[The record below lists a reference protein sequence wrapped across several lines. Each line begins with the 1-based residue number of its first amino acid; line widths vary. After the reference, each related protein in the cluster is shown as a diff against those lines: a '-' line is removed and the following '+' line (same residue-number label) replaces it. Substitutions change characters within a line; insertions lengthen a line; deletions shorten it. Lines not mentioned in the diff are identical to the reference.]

1 LITYLIRF
9 SGGYSSNYVLAYL
22 NAFNPSLDKGNSDYD
37 TRHHIA
43 GVLHPRQVP
52 HGADSFARQAL
63 GGWSMSPVVKV
74 HSGYPFSI
82 YDCTNL
88 TGSSGFTCPRYV
100 PTAPIAS
107 SGHADVN
114 NPIPGSP
121 NLFTYLSLPLDAN
134 GVPVGNGNALAVPVC
149 SGLFGVGCV
158 YTQNGQGV
166 PRRNSF
172 QSPGFWNIDFV
183 AMKNFKLTERFTMQ
197 FRGEFYNIFNH
208 HNMYIQATNLD
219 IENGT
224 GVTAINA
231 INGSPSAGWLNSA
244 LPDERRNIQFA
255 LKLLF

>member
-1 LITYLIRF
+1 
-9 SGGYSSNYVLAYL
+9 
-22 NAFNPSLDKGNSDYD
+22 
-37 TRHHIA
+37 
-43 GVLHPRQVP
+43 
-52 HGADSFARQAL
+52 
-63 GGWSMSPVVKV
+63 MSPVFKV

-100 PTAPIAS
+100 PGAPVAG
-107 SGHADVN
+107 SGHADAG

-121 NLFTYLSLPLDAN
+121 NLFTYLSLPLDAS
-134 GVPVGNGNALAVPVC
+134 GLPAGNGNALAVPVC
-149 SGLFGVGCV
+149 SGLYGVGCV
-158 YTQNGQGV
+158 YTQNGQSV
-166 PRRNSF
+166 PRRNGY

-219 IENGT
+219 IEEGT
-224 GVTAINA
+224 GVTAVNA
-231 INGSPSAGWLNSA
+231 VNGSPSAGSFNSA